1 MGDTVKAKV
10 KVSAIIEIDDEIRK
24 GAKEQYGITD
34 DQEIADMML
43 KILVKEAILDK
54 NVKDCYWDGVVK
66 MNRNIKRYDVEK
78 ITDIFTM

>member
-1 MGDTVKAKV
+1 MEGGVNLGDTVKAKV

-43 KILVKEAILDK
+43 NIILK
-54 NVKDCYWDGVVK
+54 
-66 MNRNIKRYDVEK
+66 
-78 ITDIFTM
+78 